1 MATSL
6 HEGPTNQLDLLI
18 RAGKDRGTFL
28 LCIGAAGEG
37 CTEGGVTP
45 LWRSVPGVQ
54 CPPQSLGRPGER
66 GVVNEVMEATNQE
79 VITLESNLPRIWRCR
94 FRVGSAGSGGSCRA
108 ERWQRVVGS
117 RAAVKLGTRGRT
129 SCALHPS
136 CRGTRK

>member
-18 RAGKDRGTFL
+18 RAGKDRELFS
-28 LCIGAAGEG
+28 CASVQQERG

-45 LWRSVPGVQ
+45 LWRSVQGVQ
-54 CPPQSLGRPGER
+54 CPPQSPGRPGER

-94 FRVGSAGSGGSCRA
+94 FRVCSASSGGSCRA
-108 ERWQRVVGS
+108 ERWQRVPEN
-117 RAAVKLGTRGRT
+117 RATVKLGTRGRT

-136 CRGTRK
+136 C

>member
-1 MATSL
+1 M
-6 HEGPTNQLDLLI
+6 HRRQ
-18 RAGKDRGTFL
+18 
-28 LCIGAAGEG
+28 
-37 CTEGGVTP
+37 VTP

-79 VITLESNLPRIWRCR
+79 VITLESNLPRIRRCR
-94 FRVGSAGSGGSCRA
+94 FGVGLASSAGSCRA
-108 ERWQRVVGS
+108 ERRPRRLED

-136 CRGTRK
+136 C

>member
-28 LCIGAAGEG
+28 PCTRAAGEG

-45 LWRSVPGVQ
+45 LWRSVSRVQ
-54 CPPQSLGRPGER
+54 CAPQSLGRPGER

-79 VITLESNLPRIWRCR
+79 VITLESNLPRSGAVASGWVRR
-94 FRVGSAGSGGSCRA
+94 AAAAAVGQSAGSG
-108 ERWQRVVGS
+108 
-117 RAAVKLGTRGRT
+117 
-129 SCALHPS
+129 
-136 CRGTRK
+136 CRGAEPQ

>member
-28 LCIGAAGEG
+28 PCTRAAGEG

-45 LWRSVPGVQ
+45 LWRSAPRGR
-54 CPPQSLGRPGER
+54 CAPQALGRPGER

-79 VITLESNLPRIWRCR
+79 VITLESNLPRIRR
-94 FRVGSAGSGGSCRA
+94 RRSRVGSAGGGGSCRA
-108 ERWQRVVGS
+108 ECRQRVPGS

-129 SCALHPS
+129 SCALRRS